1 MQAKLPRHLKLV
13 HKDEPEVIKAVSL
26 PSKQSNQA
34 FERLKKLGIYKYN
47 KEMVKQGQTS
57 FIRERQQ
64 GDCHDLQMCCYC
76 KGFFAK
82 KYIYRHIST
91 CSSKG
96 EEAEGGVPIVP
107 VNLLAE
113 EVDCNFRDTIL
124 AKFRQDEVGLLYR
137 NDPLIVTVGQ
147 YQFKKLNRKK
157 DKKTEVK
164 KSTMSDMRRL
174 GNLFLAFQNSAN
186 KNGLSVRSDD
196 MLDRQFFP
204 YLEEAIESST
214 STNEDEIPQQIWPTG
229 DHL

>member
-1 MQAKLPRHLKLV
+1 MGRSNQQLGQVRKWATCDVHKKSNKKTHRPCLFCLKMQAKLPRHLKLV

-26 PSKQSNQA
+26 PSKQSNQE

-107 VNLLAE
+107 VIPVAN
-113 EVDCNFRDTIL
+113 I
-124 AKFRQDEVGLLYR
+124 KR
-137 NDPLIVTVGQ
+137 N
-147 YQFKKLNRKK
+147 
-157 DKKTEVK
+157 
-164 KSTMSDMRRL
+164 
-174 GNLFLAFQNSAN
+174 
-186 KNGLSVRSDD
+186 
-196 MLDRQFFP
+196 
-204 YLEEAIESST
+204 SSF
-214 STNEDEIPQQIWPTG
+214 
-229 DHL
+229 